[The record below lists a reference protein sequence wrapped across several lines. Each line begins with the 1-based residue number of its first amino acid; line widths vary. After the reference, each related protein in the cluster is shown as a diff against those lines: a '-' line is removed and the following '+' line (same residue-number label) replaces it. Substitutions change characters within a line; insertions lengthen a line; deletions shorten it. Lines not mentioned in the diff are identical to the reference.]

1 MRTILAGLLA
11 FVTFL
16 GASAGLGNAGSKP
29 VVVELYTSAGCSSCP
44 PADAMLGK
52 LAERDGVIALGLHV
66 DYWDY
71 IGWKDEFGDPAYTA
85 RQKSYARFARHRS
98 VYTPQLI
105 VGGTGNVVGNKPME
119 VMDFITAQQ
128 AQASQVDL
136 SISRNGG
143 RVVIKAV
150 ALSAQP
156 MMVQLVRYKP
166 RSVVQIRRGEN
177 AGRTIEYFN
186 IVNEWRQI
194 EKWNGHEPLSTS
206 TRIKGSDPVVVI
218 VQAVGPGPILAAARL
233 R

>member
-11 FVTFL
+11 VITYF
-16 GASAGLGNAGSKP
+16 GAGAGAGNAGPKA

-71 IGWKDEFGDPAYTA
+71 IGWKDQFGDPAYTE

-105 VGGTGNVVGNKPME
+105 VGGTGFVVGNKPMD
-119 VMDFITAQQ
+119 VVDFINAQQ

-136 SISRNGG
+136 TISRKGG
-143 RVVIKAV
+143 RVVINAS
-150 ALSAQP
+150 ALDAQP
-156 MMVQLVRYKP
+156 MIVQLVRYTP
-166 RSVVQIRRGEN
+166 RSVVQVGRGEN

-186 IVNEWRQI
+186 IVNEWHQI
-194 EKWNGHEPLSTS
+194 QKWNGTEPLRTS
-206 TRIKGSDPVVVI
+206 ARIKGSDPVVVI